1 MKNKSK
7 IKFSDLS
14 GKISKPEIKPLSDAE
29 TIKVV
34 GGGLCP
40 WIRPGFIGRPGRG

>member
-7 IKFSDLS
+7 IKLSDLS
-14 GKISKPEIKPLSDAE
+14 DKTNQPEIKPLSDAE

-34 GGGLCP
+34 GGGRWC
-40 WIRPGFIGRPGRG
+40 RPGRPISPIRN